1 MPGRK
6 ALYPGSFDPL
16 TLGHLD
22 LIRRGLGIFDEV
34 TVAVVRNPGK
44 SPLFSSDE
52 RVALIR
58 EATQGMAGL
67 KVESFDGLLV
77 EHVKKMGDP
86 VVLRGLRVLSDF
98 EYEFQMA
105 LMNRK
110 LHSAFEVVYL
120 MPDERYTY
128 VSSSLVKEIARLK
141 GHIDELV
148 PPVIAKAIHA
158 KLKTA

>member
-1 MPGRK
+1 MPCRK

-22 LIRRGLGIFDEV
+22 LIRRGLEVFEEV
-34 TVAVVRNPGK
+34 TVAVVENPGK
-44 SPLFSSDE
+44 SPLFSAKE
-52 RVALIR
+52 RVRLIQ
-58 EATQGMAGL
+58 EVTAGMPGL
-67 KVESFDGLLV
+67 KVEAFDGLLV
-77 EHVKKMGDP
+77 DYVKAKGDP

-110 LHSAFEVVYL
+110 LHPTFEVVYL

-128 VSSSLVKEIARLK
+128 VSSSLVKEIARLGGK
-141 GHIDELV
+141 IGELV
-148 PPVIAKAIHA
+148 PSQVAAAIQG
-158 KLKTA
+158 KLKA

>member
-1 MPGRK
+1 VKR

-22 LIRRGLGIFDEV
+22 LIRRGLSLFDEV
-34 TVAVVRNPGK
+34 TVGVVINPGK
-44 SPLFSSDE
+44 NPLFSVEE
-52 RVALIR
+52 RMLQIKGATRNLKKVKI
-58 EATQGMAGL
+58 EA
-67 KVESFDGLLV
+67 FDGLLIDY
-77 EHVKKMGDP
+77 VKAKGNP

-110 LHSAFEVVYL
+110 LHKAFEVVYL

-128 VSSSLVKEIARLK
+128 VSSSLVKEIARLGGPIK
-141 GHIDELV
+141 DLV
-148 PPVIAKAIHA
+148 PAGVAKAIA
-158 KLKTA
+158 KKLK

>member
-22 LIRRGLGIFDEV
+22 LIRRGLEVFDEV
-34 TVAVVRNPGK
+34 TVAVVENPGK
-44 SPLFSSDE
+44 SPLFSSAE
-52 RVALIR
+52 RVDLIR
-58 EATQGMAGL
+58 QATAGMAGL
-67 KVESFDGLLV
+67 KVEAFDGLLV
-77 EHVKKMGDP
+77 EYVKSKGDP

-98 EYEFQMA
+98 DYEFQMA

-110 LHSAFEVVYL
+110 LHPAFEVVYL

-141 GHIDELV
+141 GQVGELV
-148 PPVIAKAIHA
+148 PEVVAKAIKA
-158 KLKTA
+158 KL

>member
-22 LIRRGLGIFDEV
+22 LIRRGLEVFDEV
-34 TVAVVRNPGK
+34 TVAVVENPGK
-44 SPLFSSDE
+44 SPLFSSAE
-52 RVALIR
+52 RVDLIR
-58 EATQGMAGL
+58 QATAGMAGL
-67 KVESFDGLLV
+67 KVEAFDGLLV
-77 EHVKKMGDP
+77 EYVKSKGDP

-110 LHSAFEVVYL
+110 LHPAFEVVYL

-141 GHIDELV
+141 GQVGELV
-148 PPVIAKAIHA
+148 PEVVAKAIKA
-158 KLKTA
+158 KL

>member
-22 LIRRGLGIFDEV
+22 LIRRGLEVFDEV
-34 TVAVVRNPGK
+34 SIAVVENPGK
-44 SPLFSSDE
+44 SPLFSAAE
-52 RVALIR
+52 RVALIQK
-58 EATQGMAGL
+58 ATAGMGEL
-67 KVESFDGLLV
+67 KVAAFDGLLIDY
-77 EHVKKMGDP
+77 VKKMGDP

-110 LHSAFEVVYL
+110 LYPAFEVVYL
-120 MPDERYTY
+120 MPDEKYTY

-141 GHIDELV
+141 GNIVDLV
-148 PPVIAKAIHA
+148 PKVVAEAIGK
-158 KLKTA
+158 KLA

>member
-22 LIRRGLGIFDEV
+22 LIRRGLEVFEEV
-34 TVAVVRNPGK
+34 TVAVVENPGK
-44 SPLFSSDE
+44 SPLFSAKE
-52 RVALIR
+52 RVRLIQ
-58 EATQGMAGL
+58 EVTAGMPGL
-67 KVESFDGLLV
+67 KVEAFDGLLV
-77 EHVKKMGDP
+77 DYVKAKGDP

-110 LHSAFEVVYL
+110 LHPTFEVVYL

-128 VSSSLVKEIARLK
+128 VSSSLVKEIARLGGK
-141 GHIDELV
+141 IGELV
-148 PPVIAKAIHA
+148 PSQVAAAIQG
-158 KLKTA
+158 KLKA

>member
-1 MPGRK
+1 MPCRK

-22 LIRRGLGIFDEV
+22 LIRRGLEVFEEV
-34 TVAVVRNPGK
+34 TVSVVENPGK
-44 SPLFSSDE
+44 SPLFNAQE
-52 RVALIR
+52 RVELIR
-58 EATQGMAGL
+58 EVCKGMPGL
-67 KVESFDGLLV
+67 KVEAFDGLLV
-77 EHVKKMGDP
+77 DYVQKKGDP

-110 LHSAFEVVYL
+110 LHPAFEVVYL

-128 VSSSLVKEIARLK
+128 VSSSLVKEIARLGGK
-141 GHIDELV
+141 IEELV
-148 PPVIAKAIHA
+148 PPRIAEAIAK
-158 KLKTA
+158 KLRP

>member
-1 MPGRK
+1 MPCRH

-22 LIRRGLGIFDEV
+22 LIKRGLEVFGEV
-34 TVAVVRNPGK
+34 TVAVVKNPGK
-44 SPLFSSDE
+44 SALFSEAE
-52 RVALIR
+52 RIAQLNDATKGLIGVHV
-58 EATQGMAGL
+58 EA
-67 KVESFDGLLV
+67 FDGLLIDY
-77 EHVKKMGDP
+77 VKKKGNP

-110 LHSAFEVVYL
+110 LHKDFEVVYL

-128 VSSSLVKEIARLK
+128 VSSSLVKEIARL
-141 GHIDELV
+141 GGAVDELV
-148 PPVIAKAIHA
+148 PAPVSEA
-158 KLKTA
+158 LKSKFR